1 RLARPGKVPGDSRSN
16 RSAPRRSRAAG
27 VAPQPPA
34 WARRC
39 RGTQPPPLPPPTNVE
54 TNAVKIGAWKPP
66 GKGVYQE
73 VRTVVPCG
81 PMWRRRP
88 RPRPLTLILILT
100 LGSASDSGL
109 CVPAVP
115 RTWRAPARS
124 VKITYG
130 ARSDRSTNSVLFP
143 PRVIPRPRLDF
154 VVLLVLD
161 LQLAVGPIELGI
173 GRCIA
178 DVVLAAQFRRDL
190 VEGLPQRIELVANV
204 DHSPAGLLG
213 EFFHV
218 ALAVVAH
225 PGRKIPAP
233 VGTQQYVDDRIRLLR
248 RFNRVLNFQPAA
260 FILTIGEQNH
270 RLPPYLFRQHVMRGQ
285 VHSVIKH
292 RARRRRRGDWPTAR
306 TGQCRHGDAGIDL
319 HRVERPLQA
328 LHVARVVLQQ
338 TGIDVEIHDK
348 RQIFVGQYLLQK
360 RSADFFFHVE
370 DVQLAA
376 AGVNQDP
383 QCKRQVRFGSEVLD
397 GLLLAVLEDVKV
409 IFGHVRDQRAVLV
422 FDIEEKLH
430 HIDVYLQ
437 GLSGLL
443 RVVGFLVLQTGQLPR
458 RLLRHQERSRRAQ
471 TCQHQYNQ
479 HAPQRNG
486 KLRHSHSLN
495 SWLVLV

>member
-1 RLARPGKVPGDSRSN
+1 
-16 RSAPRRSRAAG
+16 
-27 VAPQPPA
+27 
-34 WARRC
+34 
-39 RGTQPPPLPPPTNVE
+39 
-54 TNAVKIGAWKPP
+54 AWKPP

-115 RTWRAPARS
+115 RTWRSPARS

-154 VVLLVLD
+154 VVLLGL
-161 LQLAVGPIELGI
+161 

-178 DVVLAAQFRRDL
+178 DVVLAGQVRRDL
-190 VEGLPQRIELVANV
+190 VEGLPQLIELVANV

-270 RLPPYLFRQHVMRGQ
+270 R
-285 VHSVIKH
+285 
-292 RARRRRRGDWPTAR
+292 
-306 TGQCRHGDAGIDL
+306 
-319 HRVERPLQA
+319 
-328 LHVARVVLQQ
+328 
-338 TGIDVEIHDK
+338 
-348 RQIFVGQYLLQK
+348 
-360 RSADFFFHVE
+360 
-370 DVQLAA
+370 
-376 AGVNQDP
+376 
-383 QCKRQVRFGSEVLD
+383 
-397 GLLLAVLEDVKV
+397 
-409 IFGHVRDQRAVLV
+409 
-422 FDIEEKLH
+422 
-430 HIDVYLQ
+430 
-437 GLSGLL
+437 
-443 RVVGFLVLQTGQLPR
+443 
-458 RLLRHQERSRRAQ
+458 
-471 TCQHQYNQ
+471 
-479 HAPQRNG
+479 
-486 KLRHSHSLN
+486 
-495 SWLVLV
+495 